1 MNNEN
6 VNYMSKLFNEKFMR
20 RRRII
25 KRRVRE

>member
-20 RRRII
+20 RRII